1 MAEFDIA
8 QKDFEYQTSLLKEQL
23 TNEREN
29 SKRYL
34 DEKRQAELDSR
45 EKSKIYD
52 TIMDSE
58 GLKNLVLYKQY
69 SETNPDYVDK

>member
-1 MAEFDIA
+1 MEFETKS
-8 QKDFEYQTSLLKEQL
+8 KDMEYQNSLLQEQL
-23 TNEREN
+23 TTERSN

-58 GLKNLVLYKQY
+58 
-69 SETNPDYVDK
+69 